1 MSDEPGETGV
11 DDEALVLGM
20 PSGTSRLPVGEEGE
34 GRVGREGRDRREGE
48 GDILVNG
55 TSRLPVREEG
65 EGREGR
71 DRREGEGDI
80 LVNGGEEEKRE
91 WR

>member
-1 MSDEPGETGV
+1 MSDEPDSDPSGEETGV

-20 PSGTSRLPVGEEGE
+20 PSGTSRLPVGEG
-34 GRVGREGRDRREGE
+34 
-48 GDILVNG
+48 
-55 TSRLPVREEG
+55 G
-65 EGREGR
+65 EGREG
-71 DRREGEGDI
+71 REGEGDI